1 MFYFTPL
8 TGVLFTFPS
17 RYLFTIGRQSV
28 FSLTGWSRQIH
39 TEFLVFRATW
49 DTAEVQTIS
58 LTGLSPSLVCLPRHL
73 QLSLSHLVCCPATPT
88 VLAYNWFG
96 LFPFHSPLLRE
107 SLFCFIFPLGT
118 KMFQF
123 PSLPPHNLCI
133 QLRGYQTLLWQGCPI
148 RRPRDRSL

>member
-28 FSLTGWSRQIH
+28 FSLTGWSRQIQ
-39 TEFLVFRATW
+39 TEFLVFRPTW

-73 QLSLSHLVCCPATPT
+73 QLSSSHLVCCPATPI
-88 VLAYNWFG
+88 VLSYNWFG

-107 SLFCFIFPLGT
+107 SLFCFIFL
-118 KMFQF
+118 
-123 PSLPPHNLCI
+123 SV
-133 QLRGYQTLLWQGCPI
+133 LRCFSSRAYLHTTYLF
-148 RRPRDRSL
+148 S

>member
-28 FSLTGWSRQIH
+28 FSLTGWSRQIQ
-39 TEFLVFRATW
+39 TGFPVPRSTW

-58 LTGLSPSLVCLPRHL
+58 LTGLSPSLVCLPRQL

-88 VLAYNWFG
+88 VLSYNWFG

-107 SLFCFIFPLGT
+107 SLFCFIFLSVLRCFSSRAYLLMTYLFSHGSPDITLAG
-118 KMFQF
+118 
-123 PSLPPHNLCI
+123 LPHSE
-133 QLRGYQTLLWQGCPI
+133 T
-148 RRPRDRSL
+148 